1 MARII
6 NLVAVIVGIAVMSG
20 CAGDGQHEDLQ
31 RFMTDVKARPS
42 GEIEPLPTFRS
53 YKTFSYGAVAM
64 RSPFEP
70 PLTLA
75 VGESIAGKDKV
86 EAPNEARKKE
96 YLEGFN
102 FAALSMVGILSRGG
116 QMWTLIDDGNGG
128 IHRVTVG
135 NYLGKNHGRITSVT
149 NVKADVIETVPDG
162 KGNWV
167 ERPRTLAL
175 NEKD

>member
-1 MARII
+1 MTKVI
-6 NLVAVIVGIAVMSG
+6 NLFSVVLGVVLISG
-20 CAGDGQHEDLQ
+20 CAGKGQHEDLQ
-31 RFMTDVKARPS
+31 RFMVDTKAKPA
-42 GEIEPLPTFRS
+42 GEIEPLPTFRA

-64 RSPFEP
+64 RSPFDP
-70 PLTLA
+70 PLALA
-75 VGESIAGKDKV
+75 VGDTVTGKDKV
-86 EAPNEARKKE
+86 QAPDETRKRE

-102 FAALSMVGILSRGG
+102 FAALSMVGVLSKNG
-116 QMWTLIDDGNGG
+116 QVWSLIDDGNGG

-135 NYLGKNHGRITSVT
+135 NYMGKNHGRITSVT
-149 NVKADVIETVPDG
+149 AAKADVIETVPDG